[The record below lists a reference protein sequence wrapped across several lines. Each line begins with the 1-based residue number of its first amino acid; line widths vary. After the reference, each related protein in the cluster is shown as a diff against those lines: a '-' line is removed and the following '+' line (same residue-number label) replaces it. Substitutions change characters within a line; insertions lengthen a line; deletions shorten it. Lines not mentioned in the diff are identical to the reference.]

1 MKAGAKVRFFFVNRK
16 EKTEKSSNFE
26 VFLYFCRRFMKKEQ
40 FFSRTSLRFRRFS
53 RKGYALFSVLG
64 REVLIGV
71 LSVAVVSHAMAEGVS
86 VDTELAKDTVV
97 REAQTLDDVVVLGSR
112 APLTEGETARM
123 VTVITSDDIQRA
135 PVTTV
140 NDVLKMATG
149 VDVRQRGGFG
159 VQTDISIDGGTFD
172 QIAILLNGVN
182 IGNPQTGHLSA
193 DFPVSLEDIERIEI
207 IEGAAARVF
216 GASAFNGAVNIV
228 TKKGQRSKAKGL
240 KTKVE
245 GVVAL
250 EGGSY
255 GTFGG
260 NGRVA
265 GKKMSLSAGYRQ
277 SDGGTEN
284 SYFRQSQGFYSLNS
298 SLSALNFH
306 LTLGATGKRYGANT
320 FYSAAYP
327 DQYESNGRFFASA
340 DVIGKLSDSFQFQVQ
355 PYWNLNTDH
364 FQLIRGSGVG
374 ENFHLTNVVGGK
386 INGYFDW
393 LLGKTSCGVEI
404 RSESIRRTFHSD
416 RTEYSLFLEHNI
428 IYKRCTISMGVVA
441 NSNTGYDSRFHFFPG
456 IDAKYRVWKTAKA
469 DCDIFISYNT
479 AFRMPTFTDLFY
491 KSPTNEGNKDLKPE
505 RVQSL
510 RVGGKYN
517 SSLFTLHS
525 SLFYDW
531 GTDMID
537 WVMYSPQDIWHS
549 ANFRLD
555 NRGATV
561 NCQLSIINSQLS
573 KLSVQAGYCFVDQK
587 RYDDVSIYRS
597 NYAMEYLK
605 HKVTLSPRLSI
616 LHSKLFTLHFLVSY
630 RWQDRQGPLY
640 KPFSLID
647 AKVTLEHKKYEAT
660 LSLNNIT
667 SYRYYDLS
675 TVPQP
680 GFWCMAGIKVKF
692 P

>member
-1 MKAGAKVRFFFVNRK
+1 
-16 EKTEKSSNFE
+16 
-26 VFLYFCRRFMKKEQ
+26 MKKEQ
-40 FFSRTSLRFRRFS
+40 FFSRTSLRFKHFS

-86 VDTELAKDTVV
+86 VVEELAKDTVV

-112 APLTEGETARM
+112 APLTEGETAKI
-123 VTVITSDDIQRA
+123 VTVITSDDIHRA
-135 PVTTV
+135 AVATV
-140 NDVLKMATG
+140 NDALKMATG

-159 VQTDISIDGGTFD
+159 VQTDISIGGGTFD

-207 IEGAAARVF
+207 IEGASSRVF

-228 TKKGQRSKAKGL
+228 TKRSQKSKVKGQRSEDSFPREGKD
-240 KTKVE
+240 
-245 GVVAL
+245 GVVIAL
-250 EGGSY
+250 EGGSF

-260 NGRVA
+260 TGRVA
-265 GKKMSLSAGYRQ
+265 GKGQSLSASYRQ

-284 SYFRQSQGFYSLNS
+284 SYFRQSQGFYSLNTQ
-298 SLSALNFH
+298 LSTINLH
-306 LTLGATGKRYGANT
+306 LTLGAIGKRYGANT

-327 DQYESNGRFFASA
+327 NQYESNGRFFASVA
-340 DVIGKLSDSFQFQVQ
+340 AKGKLSEAFQYLVQ

-374 ENFHLTNVVGGK
+374 ENFHRTNVVGGK
-386 INGYFDW
+386 VNGDYDW
-393 LLGKTSCGVEI
+393 SLGKTAFGVEV
-404 RSESIRRTFHSD
+404 RNESIRRTYHSD
-416 RTEYSLFLEHNI
+416 RTEVSFFLEHNI
-428 IYKRCTISMGVVA
+428 IYKRFTASMGVVA
-441 NSNTGYDSRFHFFPG
+441 NHNSGYDSKFHFFPG
-456 IDAKYRVWKTAKA
+456 IDMKYRVWNTPKA
-469 DCDIFISYNT
+469 QSDVFLSYNT

-510 RVGGKYN
+510 RIGYRYN
-517 SSLFTLHS
+517 RSMFNVQCSM
-525 SLFYDW
+525 FYDW
-531 GTDMID
+531 GKDMID
-537 WVMYSPQDIWHS
+537 WVMYSPTDKYHS

-555 NRGATV
+555 NRGAIV
-561 NCQLSIINSQLS
+561 NCQLSIINC
-573 KLSVQAGYCFVDQK
+573 LSVKAGYCFIDQK
-587 RYDDVSIYRS
+587 RYDDVSIYKS

-605 HKVTLSPRLSI
+605 HKVTIEPRYTLRS
-616 LHSKLFTLHFLVSY
+616 SLFTLCFDVAY
-630 RWQDRQGPLY
+630 RWQDRMGPLY

-647 AKVTLEHKKYEAT
+647 AKVSFIKKKYEAS

-675 TVPQP
+675 TVQQP
-680 GFWCMAGIKVKF
+680 GFWCMAGFKVKL
-692 P
+692 

>member
-1 MKAGAKVRFFFVNRK
+1 
-16 EKTEKSSNFE
+16 
-26 VFLYFCRRFMKKEQ
+26 MKKER

-71 LSVAVVSHAMAEGVS
+71 LSVAVVSHAMADGIS

-97 REAQTLDDVVVLGSR
+97 REAQTLDDVVVVGSR
-112 APLTEGETARM
+112 APLTEGETARI
-123 VTVITSDDIQRA
+123 VTVITGDDIHRA
-135 PVTTV
+135 AVATV
-140 NDVLKMATG
+140 NDALKMATG

-228 TKKGQRSKAKGL
+228 TKRGGDSSVGI
-240 KTKVE
+240 
-245 GVVAL
+245 
-250 EGGSY
+250 EGGSF

-260 NGRVA
+260 TGRIA
-265 GKKMSLSAGYRQ
+265 GKEMSLSAGYRQ

-284 SYFRQSQGFYSLNS
+284 SYFRQSQGFYSQNFQ
-298 SLSALNFH
+298 LSTVNFQ
-306 LTLGATGKRYGANT
+306 LMLGATGKRYGANT

-327 DQYESNGRFFASA
+327 DQYESNGRYFASV
-340 DVIGKLSDSFQFQVQ
+340 DVKGKLSDAFQFQVQ

-374 ENFHLTNVVGGK
+374 ENFHRTNVVGGK
-386 INGYFDW
+386 INGHFDW

-404 RSESIRRTFHSD
+404 RNESIRRTFHSD

-428 IYKRCTISMGVVA
+428 IYKRCTVSMGVVA

-456 IDAKYRVWKTAKA
+456 IDAKYRVWKTSKA
-469 DCDIFISYNT
+469 NCDIFMSYNT

-510 RVGGKYN
+510 RVGGKIN

-537 WVMYSPQDIWHS
+537 WVMYSPTDKYHS

-555 NRGATV
+555 NRGANI
-561 NCQLSIINSQLS
+561 NCQLSIINYQLS
-573 KLSVQAGYCFVDQK
+573 SLSFQAGYCFIDQK
-587 RYDDVSIYRS
+587 RYDDVVIFKS

-605 HKVTLSPRLSI
+605 HKVTLSPQLSI
-616 LHSKLFTLHFLVSY
+616 FHLSPFTFHITVSY

-675 TVPQP
+675 TVRQP

-692 P
+692 L

>member
-1 MKAGAKVRFFFVNRK
+1 
-16 EKTEKSSNFE
+16 
-26 VFLYFCRRFMKKEQ
+26 MKKEQ
-40 FFSRTSLRFRRFS
+40 FFSQTSLRFKSFS

-86 VDTELAKDTVV
+86 VNEELAKDTVV
-97 REAQTLDDVVVLGSR
+97 REAQTLDDVVVVGSR
-112 APLTEGETARM
+112 APLTEGETAKI
-123 VTVITSDDIQRA
+123 VTVITSDDIHRA
-135 PVTTV
+135 PVATV

-159 VQTDISIDGGTFD
+159 VQTDISIGGGTFD

-207 IEGAAARVF
+207 IEGASARIF

-228 TKKGQRSKAKGL
+228 TKGARSSCAPVGAQASKLGAKVQEVQEVQ
-240 KTKVE
+240 KVQ
-245 GVVAL
+245 GIIAL
-250 EGGSY
+250 EGGSF

-260 NGRVA
+260 TGRVA
-265 GKKMSLSAGYRQ
+265 GQKMSLSAGYRQ

-284 SYFRQSQGFYSLNS
+284 SYFRQSQGFYSLNTK
-298 SLSALNFH
+298 LSTLNLH

-327 DQYESNGRFFASA
+327 NQYESNGRFFASV
-340 DVIGKLSDSFQFQVQ
+340 DLRGKLSENFQLQVQ

-374 ENFHLTNVVGGK
+374 ENFHRTNVIGGK
-386 INGYFDW
+386 VNGNLDW
-393 LLGKTSCGVEI
+393 SLGKTSCGVEI
-404 RSESIRRTFHSD
+404 RSESIRRTYHSD
-416 RTEYSLFLEHNI
+416 RTDLSIFLEHNI
-428 IYKRCTISMGVVA
+428 FWGRYTLSMGVVA
-441 NSNTGYDSRFHFFPG
+441 DRNTGYDSKFHFFPG
-456 IDAKYRVWKTAKA
+456 VDMKYRVWNTEKSQS
-469 DCDIFISYNT
+469 DVFLSYNT

-505 RVQSL
+505 KVQSL
-510 RVGGKYN
+510 RLGYRYH

-531 GTDMID
+531 GKDMID
-537 WVMYSPQDIWHS
+537 WVMYTPQDIWHS

-555 NRGATV
+555 NRGA
-561 NCQLSIINSQLS
+561 QINVQSS
-573 KLSVQAGYCFVDQK
+573 KFQVSSSTITLKAGYCFIDQK
-587 RYDDVSIYRS
+587 RYDDISIYRS

-605 HKVTLSPRLSI
+605 HKVTVEPRLTLSFF
-616 LHSKLFTLHFLVSY
+616 HSFIFHFDVSY

-647 AKVTLEHKKYEAT
+647 AKVTLEHKKYEAS

-667 SYRYYDLS
+667 SYRYYDLF
-675 TVPQP
+675 TVRQP
-680 GFWCMAGIKVKF
+680 GFWLMAGVKVKM
-692 P
+692 

>member
-1 MKAGAKVRFFFVNRK
+1 MKI
-16 EKTEKSSNFE
+16 
-26 VFLYFCRRFMKKEQ
+26 EQ
-40 FFSRTSLRFRRFS
+40 FFSRTSFLGQAKQQSRLRFKRFS

-71 LSVAVVSHAMAEGVS
+71 LSVAVVSHAMANGVS
-86 VDTELAKDTVV
+86 VVEELAKDTVV

-112 APLTEGETARM
+112 APLTEGETAKI
-123 VTVITSDDIQRA
+123 VTVITSDDIHRA
-135 PVTTV
+135 AVATV
-140 NDVLKMATG
+140 NDALKMATG

-159 VQTDISIDGGTFD
+159 VQTDISIGGGTFD

-207 IEGAAARVF
+207 IEGASSRVL

-228 TKKGQRSKAKGL
+228 TKRSQKSKVKGQRSEDSFPREGKD
-240 KTKVE
+240 
-245 GVVAL
+245 GVVIAL
-250 EGGSY
+250 EGGSF

-260 NGRVA
+260 TGRVA
-265 GKKMSLSAGYRQ
+265 GKGQSLSAGYRQ

-284 SYFRQSQGFYSLNS
+284 SYFRQSQGFYSLNTQ
-298 SLSALNFH
+298 LSTINLH
-306 LTLGATGKRYGANT
+306 LTLGAIGKRYGANT

-327 DQYESNGRFFASA
+327 NQYESNGRFFASVA
-340 DVIGKLSDSFQFQVQ
+340 AKGKLSEAFQYLVQ

-364 FQLIRGSGVG
+364 FQLIRGSGMG
-374 ENFHLTNVVGGK
+374 ENFHRTNVIGGK
-386 INGYFDW
+386 VNGDYDW
-393 LLGKTSCGVEI
+393 SLGKTAFGVEV
-404 RSESIRRTFHSD
+404 RNESIRRTYHSD
-416 RTEYSLFLEHNI
+416 RTEVSFFLEHNI
-428 IYKRCTISMGVVA
+428 IYKRFTASMGFVA
-441 NSNTGYDSRFHFFPG
+441 NHNSGYDSKFHFFPG
-456 IDAKYRVWKTAKA
+456 IDMKYRVWNTPRAQS
-469 DCDIFISYNT
+469 DVFLSYNT

-510 RVGGKYN
+510 RIGYRYN

-531 GTDMID
+531 GKDMID
-537 WVMYSPQDIWHS
+537 WVMYSPTDKYHS

-555 NRGATV
+555 NRGFSI
-561 NCQLSIINSQLS
+561 NSKLSTLNSQLS
-573 KLSVQAGYCFVDQK
+573 IQAGYCFIDQK
-587 RYDDVSIYRS
+587 RHDDVSIYKS

-605 HKVTLSPRLSI
+605 HKVTIEPRYT
-616 LHSKLFTLHFLVSY
+616 LHSSLFTLCFDVAY
-630 RWQDRQGPLY
+630 RWQDRMGPLY

-647 AKVTLEHKKYEAT
+647 AKVSFIKKKYEAS

-675 TVPQP
+675 TVQQP
-680 GFWCMAGIKVKF
+680 GFWCMAGFKVKL
-692 P
+692 

>member
-1 MKAGAKVRFFFVNRK
+1 
-16 EKTEKSSNFE
+16 
-26 VFLYFCRRFMKKEQ
+26 MKKEQ
-40 FFSRTSLRFRRFS
+40 FYSRTSFRFKRFS

-86 VDTELAKDTVV
+86 VVEELAKDTVV
-97 REAQTLDDVVVLGSR
+97 RDAQTLDDVVVLGSR
-112 APLTEGETARM
+112 APLTEGETAKI
-123 VTVITSDDIQRA
+123 VTVITSDDIHRA
-135 PVTTV
+135 AVATV
-140 NDVLKMATG
+140 NDALKMATG

-159 VQTDISIDGGTFD
+159 VQTDISIGGGTFD

-228 TKKGQRSKAKGL
+228 TKHGGDSSVGI
-240 KTKVE
+240 
-245 GVVAL
+245 
-250 EGGSY
+250 EGGSF

-260 NGRVA
+260 TGRIA
-265 GKKMSLSAGYRQ
+265 GKGQSLSASYRQ

-284 SYFRQSQGFYSLNS
+284 SYFRQSQGYYQGDFDLKGVALDVSLGVT
-298 SLSALNFH
+298 A
-306 LTLGATGKRYGANT
+306 KRYGANT

-327 DQYESNGRFFASA
+327 DQYESNGRFFASLEIKGNIPSPRGGREGA
-340 DVIGKLSDSFQFQVQ
+340 TFRYSVQ

-364 FQLIRGSGVG
+364 FQLIHGSGVG
-374 ENFHLTNVVGGK
+374 ENFHRTNVIGGK
-386 INGYFDW
+386 VNGDYDW
-393 LLGKTSCGVEI
+393 SLGKTAFGVEV
-404 RSESIRRTFHSD
+404 RNESIRRTYHSD
-416 RTEYSLFLEHNI
+416 RTEVNFFLEHNI
-428 IYKRCTISMGVVA
+428 IYKRCTVSMGVVA
-441 NSNTGYDSRFHFFPG
+441 NRNTGYDSRFHFFPG
-456 IDAKYRVWKTAKA
+456 IDAKYRVWKTDKA
-469 DCDIFISYNT
+469 DCDIFLSYNT

-510 RVGGKYN
+510 RVGGKIN

-537 WVMYSPQDIWHS
+537 WVMYFPTDKYHS

-555 NRGATV
+555 NRGF
-561 NCQLSIINSQLS
+561 SINS
-573 KLSVQAGYCFVDQK
+573 KLSTLNSKLSIQAGYCFIDQK
-587 RYDDVSIYRS
+587 RHDDVSIYKS

-605 HKVTLSPRLSI
+605 HKVTIEPRYTLRSA
-616 LHSKLFTLHFLVSY
+616 LFTPFPTNGRLPVAFHFDLSY
-630 RWQDRQGPLY
+630 RWQDRMGPLY

-647 AKVTLEHKKYEAT
+647 VKVTFEYKKYEAS

-675 TVPQP
+675 TVRQP
-680 GFWCMAGIKVKF
+680 GFWCMAGIKVKM
-692 P
+692 

>member
-1 MKAGAKVRFFFVNRK
+1 
-16 EKTEKSSNFE
+16 
-26 VFLYFCRRFMKKEQ
+26 MKKEQ

-71 LSVAVVSHAMAEGVS
+71 LSVAVVSHAMAEGIS
-86 VDTELAKDTVV
+86 VVEELAKDTVV

-112 APLTEGETARM
+112 APLTEGETARI
-123 VTVITSDDIQRA
+123 VTVITSDDIHRA
-135 PVTTV
+135 AVATV
-140 NDVLKMATG
+140 NDALKMVTG

-228 TKKGQRSKAKGL
+228 TKGSRSSRVQGSPVTSQL
-240 KTKVE
+240 SPVNC
-245 GVVAL
+245 VVAL

-265 GKKMSLSAGYRQ
+265 GKEMSLSAGYRQ

-298 SLSALNFH
+298 QLSTLNFH

-327 DQYESNGRFFASA
+327 NQYESNGRFFASV
-340 DVIGKLSDSFQFQVQ
+340 DIRGGFSDAFQFQVQ

-374 ENFHLTNVVGGK
+374 ENFHRTNVIGGK
-386 INGYFDW
+386 VNGNYDW
-393 LLGKTSCGVEI
+393 SWGKTAFGVEV
-404 RSESIRRTFHSD
+404 RNESIRRTYHSD
-416 RTEYSLFLEHNI
+416 RTEVSLFLEHNI
-428 IYKRCTISMGVVA
+428 IYKRYTASMGVVA
-441 NSNTGYDSRFHFFPG
+441 NHNSGYDGRFHFFPG
-456 IDAKYRVWKTAKA
+456 IDMKYRVWDTSKA
-469 DCDIFISYNT
+469 QSDVFLSYNT

-510 RVGGKYN
+510 RFGFRYN
-517 SSLFTLHS
+517 SSLLTLNS

-531 GTDMID
+531 GKDMID
-537 WVMYSPQDIWHS
+537 WVMYYPTDKYHS

-555 NRGATV
+555 NRGFSINSKLSTP
-561 NCQLSIINSQLS
+561 NSQLSTINSQLS
-573 KLSVQAGYCFVDQK
+573 LQVGYCFIDQK
-587 RYDDVSIYRS
+587 RYDDVAIYKS

-605 HKVTLSPRLSI
+605 HKVTVSPQLTI
-616 LHSKLFTLHFLVSY
+616 NKEHSYTLHFVVSY
-630 RWQDRQGPLY
+630 RWQDRMGPFY

-647 AKVTLEHKKYEAT
+647 AKISFVKRKYEAT

-675 TVPQP
+675 TVLQP
-680 GFWCMAGIKVKF
+680 GFWCMAGVKLTINN
-692 P
+692 

>member
-1 MKAGAKVRFFFVNRK
+1 M
-16 EKTEKSSNFE
+16 
-26 VFLYFCRRFMKKEQ
+26 
-40 FFSRTSLRFRRFS
+40 RFRRFS

-97 REAQTLDDVVVLGSR
+97 REAQTLDDVVVVGSR
-112 APLTEGETARM
+112 APLTEGEAARI
-123 VTVITSDDIQRA
+123 VTVITSDDIHRA

-159 VQTDISIDGGTFD
+159 VQTDISIGGGTFD

-207 IEGAAARVF
+207 IEGASARIF

-228 TKKGQRSKAKGL
+228 TKRGGESSVGI
-240 KTKVE
+240 
-245 GVVAL
+245 
-250 EGGSY
+250 EGGSF

-260 NGRVA
+260 TGRIA
-265 GKKMSLSAGYRQ
+265 GKGMSLSAGYRQ

-298 SLSALNFH
+298 TLSTLDFQ

-320 FYSAAYP
+320 FYSTAYP

-340 DVIGKLSDSFQFQVQ
+340 DIRGKLSSPLGFLSPAKRGSRRGLREGVVQFQVQ

-364 FQLIRGSGVG
+364 FQLIHGSGVG
-374 ENFHLTNVVGGK
+374 ENYHCTNVIGGK
-386 INGYFDW
+386 INGHYDW
-393 LLGKTSCGVEI
+393 FLGKTSCGVEI

-416 RTEYSLFLEHNI
+416 RTEYSIFLEHNI
-428 IYKRCTISMGVVA
+428 IYKRCTVSMGVVA
-441 NSNTGYDSRFHFFPG
+441 NNNTGYDGRFHFFPG
-456 IDAKYRVWKTAKA
+456 IDAKYRVWKTDEAG
-469 DCDIFISYNT
+469 CDVFMSSNT
-479 AFRMPTFTDLFY
+479 AFRRPTFTDLFY
-491 KSPTNEGNKDLKPE
+491 KSPPNEGNKDLTPE

-510 RVGGKYN
+510 RVGAQYN
-517 SSLFTLHS
+517 SKLLTLNS
-525 SLFYDW
+525 QLFYDW

-555 NRGATV
+555 NRGF
-561 NCQLSIINSQLS
+561 SINS
-573 KLSVQAGYCFVDQK
+573 KLSTLRSAAGRLQGKNSKLSIQAGDCFIDQK
-587 RYDDVSIYRS
+587 RYDDVTIYRS

-605 HKVTLSPRLSI
+605 HKVTIEPRFTLRPHGGGREGAS
-616 LHSKLFTLHFLVSY
+616 LFTLHFDIAY

-647 AKVTLEHKKYEAT
+647 AKVILAHKKYEAS

-680 GFWCMAGIKVKF
+680 GFWCMAGIKVKM
-692 P
+692 

>member
-1 MKAGAKVRFFFVNRK
+1 MNKN
-16 EKTEKSSNFE
+16 
-26 VFLYFCRRFMKKEQ
+26 Q
-40 FFSRTSLRFRRFS
+40 FFSRTSLRFKSFS

-86 VDTELAKDTVV
+86 VNEELAKDTVV
-97 REAQTLDDVVVLGSR
+97 REAQTLDDVVVVGSR
-112 APLTEGETARM
+112 APLTEGETAKI
-123 VTVITSDDIQRA
+123 VTVITSDDIHRA
-135 PVTTV
+135 PVATV

-159 VQTDISIDGGTFD
+159 VQTDISIGGGTFD

-207 IEGAAARVF
+207 IEGASARIF

-228 TKKGQRSKAKGL
+228 TKGARVLGQAKRSPSDVRL
-240 KTKVE
+240 QDVQ
-245 GVVAL
+245 GVQGVIAL
-250 EGGSY
+250 EGGSF

-260 NGRVA
+260 TGRVA
-265 GKKMSLSAGYRQ
+265 GQKMSLSAGYRQ

-284 SYFRQSQGFYSLNS
+284 SYFRQSQGFYSLNTQ
-298 SLSALNFH
+298 LSTLNFH

-327 DQYESNGRFFASA
+327 NQYESNGRFFASL
-340 DVIGKLSDSFQFQVQ
+340 DVRGKISFPRDFCPPRNGGTEGGYRDGVVFQYQVQ

-374 ENFHLTNVVGGK
+374 ENFHRTNVIGGK
-386 INGYFDW
+386 VNGNLDW
-393 LLGKTSCGVEI
+393 SLGKTSCGVEI
-404 RSESIRRTFHSD
+404 RSESIRRTYHSD
-416 RTEYSLFLEHNI
+416 RTDLSLFLEHNI
-428 IYKRCTISMGVVA
+428 LLGRYTLSMGVVA
-441 NSNTGYDSRFHFFPG
+441 DRNTGYDSKFHFFPG
-456 IDAKYRVWKTAKA
+456 VDMKYRVWNTEKSQS
-469 DCDIFISYNT
+469 DVFLSYNT

-505 RVQSL
+505 KVQSL
-510 RVGGKYN
+510 RLGYRYH

-531 GTDMID
+531 GKDMID
-537 WVMYSPQDIWHS
+537 WVMYTPQDIWHS

-555 NRGATV
+555 NRGF
-561 NCQLSIINSQLS
+561 SINS
-573 KLSVQAGYCFVDQK
+573 KLSTLNSKLSILAGYSFIDQK

-605 HKVTLSPRLSI
+605 HKVTVEPRYT
-616 LHSKLFTLHFLVSY
+616 LHSSLFTLHFDVAY

-647 AKVTLEHKKYEAT
+647 AKVTLEHKKYEAS

-675 TVPQP
+675 TVRQP
-680 GFWCMAGIKVKF
+680 GFWLMAGVKVKM
-692 P
+692 

>member
-1 MKAGAKVRFFFVNRK
+1 
-16 EKTEKSSNFE
+16 
-26 VFLYFCRRFMKKEQ
+26 MKKER

-71 LSVAVVSHAMAEGVS
+71 LSVAVVSHAMAKGVS
-86 VDTELAKDTVV
+86 IDTELAKDSVV
-97 REAQTLDDVVVLGSR
+97 REAQTLDDVVVVGSR

-228 TKKGQRSKAKGL
+228 TKHSGDSSVGI
-240 KTKVE
+240 
-245 GVVAL
+245 

-260 NGRVA
+260 NGRIA
-265 GKKMSLSAGYRQ
+265 GKEMSLSAGYRQ

-284 SYFRQSQGFYSLNS
+284 SYFRQSQGFFSLNS
-298 SLSALNFH
+298 KLSTLNYQ

-340 DVIGKLSDSFQFQVQ
+340 DVSGKLSDVFQFQVQ

-374 ENFHLTNVVGGK
+374 ENFHRTNVIGGK
-386 INGYFDW
+386 VNGHFDW
-393 LLGKTSCGVEI
+393 FLGKTSCGVEI
-404 RSESIRRTFHSD
+404 RNESIRRTFHSD

-428 IYKRCTISMGVVA
+428 IYKRCTVSMGVVA

-469 DCDIFISYNT
+469 NCDIFMSYNT

-510 RVGGKYN
+510 RVGGKFN

-537 WVMYSPQDIWHS
+537 WVMYTPQDVFHS

-555 NRGATV
+555 NRGANI
-561 NCQLSIINSQLS
+561 NCQLSIINYQLS
-573 KLSVQAGYCFVDQK
+573 SLSFLAGYCFIDQK
-587 RYDDVSIYRS
+587 RYDDVVIFKS

-605 HKVTLSPRLSI
+605 HKVTLSPQLSI
-616 LHSKLFTLHFLVSY
+616 FHLSPFTFHITVSY

-675 TVPQP
+675 TVRQP

-692 P
+692 L